1 MASISLISSK
11 KVNPR
16 KQDRHAE
23 SNQETLQSRK
33 HQELNG
39 TNQKIVGMGLNCPL
53 LWERRE
59 SEESAENGFMKKTN
73 LGGT

>member
-1 MASISLISSK
+1 MQ
-11 KVNPR
+11 KVI
-16 KQDRHAE
+16 
-23 SNQETLQSRK
+23 RK
-33 HQELNG
+33 HYRVENNQELNG

-53 LWERRE
+53 LWERRG